1 MNIILVSDFIFA
13 ENLTWYRKVKNSA
26 ITHCADYGI
35 KMLKV

>member
-1 MNIILVSDFIFA
+1 MSIILVSNFIFA
-13 ENLTWYRKVKNSA
+13 ENLTWYRNVKNST